1 MDVILLER
9 VEKLGGIG
17 DEVSVKDGFARN
29 FLLPRGKAL
38 RANESNRKVF
48 EAQRADIENRNA
60 QAREKAENL
69 SSSIADKTFVVIR
82 SASDM
87 GQLYG
92 SVSAR
97 DIAETA
103 STKKLKL
110 QKSQVLLDSP
120 IKELGLTPLRVRLH
134 PEVTVEI
141 TVNVARSQDEAERQ
155 ARGEN
160 VLAREEEDVERVA
173 GTGEFGDGPE
183 RGDKPRTEGG
193 GQSGE
198 GGNVPPQAQDPVG
211 AELTQIKGYEVD
223 LTPAE
228 PEPADDA
235 DGEASAEAAGADET
249 QQG

>member
-29 FLLPRGKAL
+29 FLLPRQKAL
-38 RANESNRKVF
+38 RANDANRRVF

-97 DIAETA
+97 DIAEVA

-110 QKSQVLLDSP
+110 TRGQVLLNAP
-120 IKELGLTPLRVRLH
+120 IKELGLVPLQVRLH

-141 TVNVARSQDEAERQ
+141 TINVARTQEEAERQ
-155 ARGEN
+155 AKGEN
-160 VLAREEEDVERVA
+160 VLARTEEDEVERVA
-173 GTGEFGDGPE
+173 GTGDFGDGPPS
-183 RGDKPRTEGG
+183 RGDRPEKKEDRPERPEIEGG
-193 GQSGE
+193 E
-198 GGNVPPQAQDPVG
+198 I
-211 AELTQIKGYEVD
+211 TQIAGYETPEPVETPEPD
-223 LTPAE
+223 APAE
-228 PEPADDA
+228 AQPE
-235 DGEASAEAAGADET
+235 G
-249 QQG
+249 

>member
-9 VEKLGGIG
+9 VDKLGGIG

-38 RANESNRKVF
+38 RANEGNRKVF

-69 SSSIADKTFVVIR
+69 SASIADKTFVVIR

-87 GQLYG
+87 GQLFG

-97 DIAETA
+97 DIADTA

-110 QKSQVLLDSP
+110 QKSQVLLNAP
-120 IKELGLTPLRVRLH
+120 LKELGMHPVQVRLH
-134 PEVTVEI
+134 PEVTVDI
-141 TVNVARSQDEAERQ
+141 TLNIARTQDEAERQ

-173 GTGEFGDGPE
+173 GTGDFGDGPD
-183 RGDKPRTEGG
+183 RGGDKPRTEGG
-193 GQSGE
+193 GQDGE
-198 GGNVPPQAQDPVG
+198 GGNVPPQPQDPVEH
-211 AELTQIKGYEVD
+211 ELTQIKGYEVD
-223 LTPAE
+223 TSVRE
-228 PEPADDA
+228 PEPE
-235 DGEASAEAAGADET
+235 EASEDAGEEGETPAAG
-249 QQG
+249 

>member
-38 RANESNRKVF
+38 RANEGNRKVF

-69 SSSIADKTFVVIR
+69 SASIADKTFVMIR

-97 DIAETA
+97 DIADTA

-110 QKSQVLLDSP
+110 QKSQVLLNAP
-120 IKELGLTPLRVRLH
+120 IKDLGLFPLQVRLH
-134 PEVTVEI
+134 PEVTVDI

-160 VLAREEEDVERVA
+160 VLARDEEEVERVA
-173 GTGEFGDGPE
+173 GTGEFGDGPD
-183 RGDKPRTEGG
+183 RPRKEGG
-193 GQSGE
+193 AQDGE
-198 GGNVPPQAQDPVG
+198 GGNVPPQPQDPVEH
-211 AELTQIKGYEVD
+211 ELTQIKGYEVD
-223 LTPAE
+223 TSRTAE
-228 PEPADDA
+228 
-235 DGEASAEAAGADET
+235 AEAAEAAEAEAAAEGDAEEPT
-249 QQG
+249 QEG

>member
-38 RANESNRKVF
+38 RANEGNRKVF

-69 SSSIADKTFVVIR
+69 SASVADKTFVVIR

-97 DIAETA
+97 DIAEVA

-110 QKSQVLLDSP
+110 TKAQVLLNQP
-120 IKELGLTPLRVRLH
+120 IKELGLTPVQVRLH
-134 PEVTVEI
+134 PEVTVDI
-141 TVNVARSQDEAERQ
+141 TVNVARTQDEAERQ

-173 GTGEFGDGPE
+173 GTGEFGDGPD

-193 GQSGE
+193 GQTGE
-198 GGNVPPQAQDPVG
+198 GGNVPPQPQDPVEH
-211 AELTQIKGYEVD
+211 ELTQIKGYEVD
-223 LTPAE
+223 LTQPE
-228 PEPADDA
+228 PEEAEVSDTEETE
-235 DGEASAEAAGADET
+235 GEAET